1 MYAKQVLKIPGV
13 LYVIVFCKI
22 GKFGMRK
29 IEKVSKYCGKKVQRI
44 QKVKLV
50 KVNGKAFSKN
60 NPFMATRHH
69 F

>member
-1 MYAKQVLKIPGV
+1 MG
-13 LYVIVFCKI
+13 
-22 GKFGMRK
+22 K
-29 IEKVSKYCGKKVQRI
+29 IEKVSKYCGKKVQRK

-60 NPFMATRHH
+60 NPFMVTRHH